1 MANKTRKIVLAGIF
15 SAIVL
20 ILGLTPIGIIPIG
33 PANFTITHIPVIILT
48 LTNGLG
54 MGMVAGAMFGLAS
67 TIRSFTTPSTL
78 VAPMIASGWLGIV
91 FVIIMAFLGRIMI
104 AVTTHYIYK
113 LISKD
118 GTKNKVVGMGVA
130 ALCGTLTNT
139 ILYLGCMLLFYILLG
154 IDSAVVIGV
163 IASVAVLNGPVEA
176 IAAMLICPPV
186 VLAVQKAYGHTGL
199 LKE

>member
-1 MANKTRKIVLAGIF
+1 MANKTRKLVLAGIF

-67 TIRSFTTPSTL
+67 AIRSFTTPSAL

-91 FVIIMAFLGRIMI
+91 FVLIMAFAGRILI
-104 AVTTHYIYK
+104 AVTTHYVYK
-113 LISKD
+113 LISAG
-118 GTKNKVVGMGVA
+118 GTKRKAVAMGVA

-139 ILYLGCMLLFYILLG
+139 VMYLGCMLLFYVLLG
-154 IDSAVVIGV
+154 IDSAVVLGV

-186 VLAVQKAYGHTGL
+186 VLAVQKAFGHTGL